1 MRVCSCVLAETE
13 ACKHCNNNYERSDF
27 QGVLKKNSKR
37 SLKRN
42 RRIKKRDA

>member
-1 MRVCSCVLAETE
+1 MRVCSCVLAGTE

-27 QGVLKKNSKR
+27 QGVLKNSKR
-37 SLKRN
+37 SLKRS